1 MADVYVSYR
10 STEHPFVSGVLAR
23 LSSQHTIA
31 VDYQMPPGVDWRRY
45 QLEGLR
51 KADVFLIF
59 VSRDTPA
66 SAFQNAELGAARLA
80 SAYIDGKRIIPVL
93 IDDAAPPAAL
103 ADLDCLDAS
112 HRDVGR
118 TIQEIEESIARGS
131 ARVRLFIS
139 HAHRDQDLASQLVD
153 AITSSLVVPR
163 GELRCTSVP
172 GYQLDLG
179 AAAPEVLRRE
189 LGAATS
195 VIALLTPNSLGAEWV
210 LFELGAVWAHARSA
224 IPLLAGGLDEKDVP
238 GPLRGAAGGQLSA
251 AVTLDRLLEQLA
263 RDLKWPS
270 QSDVHARQK
279 IYALADYAKTKKFAD
294 EDSQEDARAPFVAKR
309 SRIGRTQNALI
320 EYITATVGT
329 RDSVPFDELAREFA
343 GDNTTLY
350 YRLEQLRLLG
360 FLRRV
365 QAGLHGGRPVY
376 AWTLSERYR
385 REAHL

>member
-1 MADVYVSYR
+1 LADVYVSYR
-10 STEHPFVSGVLAR
+10 STEQPFVSAVLAR
-23 LSSQHTIA
+23 LSGQHTFV
-31 VDYQMPPGVDWRRY
+31 VDDQMPPGVDWRRS
-45 QLEGLR
+45 QFEGLR
-51 KADVFLIF
+51 NADVFLIF
-59 VSRDTPA
+59 VSRDTA
-66 SAFQNAELGAARLA
+66 TSAFQNAELGAARLA
-80 SAYIDGKRIIPVL
+80 SACIDGKRVIAVL
-93 IDDAAPPAAL
+93 IDDPTPPAAV

-118 TIQEIEESIARGS
+118 TVQEIEEAIARGP

-139 HAHRDQDLASQLVD
+139 HAHRDQDLAGPLVD
-153 AITSSLVVPR
+153 AITSGLVVPR

-189 LGAATS
+189 IGAATS

-210 LFELGAVWAHARSA
+210 LFELGAVWAHARSV
-224 IPLLAGGLDEKDVP
+224 IPLLAGGLEEKDVP

-251 AVTLDRLLEQLA
+251 AVTIDRLLEQLA
-263 RDLKWPS
+263 RDLKWPP
-270 QSDVHARQK
+270 QPGVHARQK
-279 IYALADYAKTKKFAD
+279 VYALADYAKAKRFTD
-294 EDSQEDARAPFVAKR
+294 EDSPEDARIPFIAKR

-329 RDSVPFDELAREFA
+329 RPSVPFDELAREIA
-343 GDNTTLY
+343 GDDTTLY

-360 FLRRV
+360 FLRRLP
-365 QAGLHGGRPVY
+365 AGLQGGRPVY